1 MNTDKNLTL
10 IFNHFEKEH
19 LGKDVFLV
27 PYYLGKLLHYDVTI
41 VYPRT
46 VTNVDFPEELKGVR
60 LVPLTF
66 NKRLSFFPLWRTWNF
81 YMYLLRNAR
90 SVNFLMRF
98 HYSLHTQLMIIL
110 YKLLNRNGK
119 TYVKLDIGFESIERE
134 HNCQK
139 RSWIKKMVKAWI
151 SRHFIEN
158 VNLVSCET
166 AQAYQLLRESPLE
179 RFKFGDKLFL
189 MPNGFDEE
197 LLESYNLKE
206 RTFAEKEN
214 LIITVGRLG
223 TPQKNTDMFLR
234 ALSNV
239 DLREWKVCL
248 IGPIEESFQSNIN
261 AFFGRHPEKKE
272 QVIFTG
278 PIYNK
283 NELWEYYNRAKVFV
297 LTSSW
302 ESYGLVLNEAQ
313 RFRNYLVSSPV
324 GAFEDLSCYGKYGK
338 KVGLNNDGD
347 LADTLADIVN
357 GKIDIDVYRN
367 FDATSLSWENM
378 VKLLNL

>member
-27 PYYLGKLLHYDVTI
+27 PYYLGKLLHYNVTI
-41 VYPRT
+41 VYPHT

-60 LVPLTF
+60 LVPLKF
-66 NKRLSFFPLWRTWNF
+66 NKRLPFSPFWYTLNF

-90 SVNFLMRF
+90 NIDLLMRF
-98 HYSLHTQLMIIL
+98 HYSLQTQLMVIF

-119 TYVKLDIGFESIERE
+119 AYVKLDIGFESIKRA
-134 HNCQK
+134 HNSQK
-139 RSWIKKMVKAWI
+139 CSWIKRMVKAWI
-151 SRHFIEN
+151 SRYFIES

-166 AQAYQLLRESPLE
+166 AQAYRLLRESPLE
-179 RFKFGDKLFL
+179 GFQFGDKLFL

-206 RTFAEKEN
+206 KIFTEKEN

-239 DLREWKVCL
+239 DLHEWKVCL
-248 IGPIEESFQSNIN
+248 IGPIEESFQANIK
-261 AFFGRHPEKKE
+261 AFFERHPEKKE
-272 QVIFTG
+272 QAIFTG
-278 PIYNK
+278 PIYDK
-283 NELWEYYNRAKVFV
+283 KELWEYYNRAKVFV

-313 RFRNYLVSSPV
+313 HFRNYLVSSPV
-324 GAFEDLSCYGKYGK
+324 GAFDDLSCCGKYGK
-338 KVGLNNDGD
+338 KVGINNDED